1 MHGMTNLGEK
11 QHGKITTVVMGSD
24 RQMSTLAVIQS
35 RFPNGSILTASGQ
48 SVLANQLAMT
58 AN

>member
-24 RQMSTLAVIQS
+24 RQMSAIMKI
-35 RFPNGSILTASGQ
+35 FA
-48 SVLANQLAMT
+48 
-58 AN
+58 